1 MNSEILTI
9 KDLALMLK
17 VKPVTIYK
25 LAGKGRIPGVK
36 IAGSWRFKKSIID
49 EWMESTERKP
59 VARTEKQNKELIP
72 A

>member
-1 MNSEILTI
+1 MSGEILTI

-49 EWMESTERKP
+49 EWMESPERKP
-59 VARTEKQNKELIP
+59 VSRTEKINKELIP